1 MITMPTKTK
10 PAEEEEKGQEQS
22 PFLEGARK
30 VLLASIGAVALAQE
44 EVESFV
50 NFLVER
56 GEIAEKEGRELMRE
70 LVEKRKQRREEAKG
84 RFGWRV
90 EKTLDR
96 MDVPTKAD
104 IEALSDKINALSK
117 KIDDLK
123 KSQS

>member
-1 MITMPTKTK
+1 MPTKTK
-10 PAEEEEKGQEQS
+10 PSEEEEKGREQS

-44 EVESFV
+44 EVESFI

-70 LVEKRKQRREEAKG
+70 LVEKRKQRLEEAKG
-84 RFGWRV
+84 RSGWRV
-90 EKTLDR
+90 RKTLDR

-117 KIDDLK
+117 KIDELK

>member
-1 MITMPTKTK
+1 MPVKTK
-10 PAEEEEKGQEQS
+10 PAEDEGKAREPS

-70 LVEKRKQRREEAKG
+70 VVEKRKQRREEAKG
-84 RFGWRV
+84 RVSWRV
-90 EKTLDR
+90 EKALDR
-96 MDVPTKAD
+96 MDVPTKSD

-117 KIDDLK
+117 KIDELK
-123 KSQS
+123 KSQG

>member
-1 MITMPTKTK
+1 MPVKTK
-10 PAEEEEKGQEQS
+10 PAEDEGKEREPG
-22 PFLEGARK
+22 PFLEGARR

-70 LVEKRKQRREEAKG
+70 LVEKRKQRREEAKE
-84 RFGWRV
+84 RVSWRV
-90 EKTLDR
+90 QKTLDR

-117 KIDDLK
+117 KIDELR
-123 KSQS
+123 KSQG

>member
-1 MITMPTKTK
+1 MPVKTK
-10 PAEEEEKGQEQS
+10 PVEDEGKEREQS
-22 PFLEGARK
+22 PFLDGARK
-30 VLLASIGAVALAQE
+30 ILLASIGAVALAQE

-84 RFGWRV
+84 RVSWRV
-90 EKTLDR
+90 EKALDR

-104 IEALSDKINALSK
+104 IAALSDKINALSK
-117 KIDDLK
+117 KIDELK
-123 KSQS
+123 KAQS